1 MMINTLIMM
10 KLVMPRCLNQSRTTC
25 WRSSSSPAA
34 PSSPGSS
41 SSSGGCSGW
50 LDHSSED
57 ASKSRQNEN
66 ILWLQSDYEVQGRQ
80 EEGICSS
87 VRLSD
92 SNDHNRWF
100 CHDMSIKAFYIVIGS
115 FAALNCANV
124 CLPMCGLLNMWAIE
138 QSVK

>member
-1 MMINTLIMM
+1 MPESIKNYVLVILIIAGCTFVIRIIVIIWRMFR
-10 KLVMPRCLNQSRTTC
+10 LV
-25 WRSSSSPAA
+25 
-34 PSSPGSS
+34 
-41 SSSGGCSGW
+41 
-50 LDHSSED
+50 DHSSKD

-100 CHDMSIKAFYIVIGS
+100 CHDMSIKVFYIVIWS
-115 FAALNCANV
+115 FAALNCANM